1 MRSPLACRAGKSS
14 SFKLQASR
22 AAPARGRRERGF
34 LLLEVVVAVAI
45 FALGAVAIG
54 RVMAECLATQRIRF
68 ETERARL
75 ILQNRM
81 AEIQAAT
88 GMPDDL
94 KRRAL
99 RAPFEGYTLT
109 EKRIPLNLRNDD
121 GTVLGGMNEVQLTVE
136 WEMNG
141 QKLQR
146 SISFYLLRG
155 S

>member
-1 MRSPLACRAGKSS
+1 MRRPLARRAD
-14 SFKLQASR
+14 
-22 AAPARGRRERGF
+22 RGF

-54 RVMAECLATQRIRF
+54 RVMSECLATQRIRF

-94 KRRAL
+94 KRRTL
-99 RAPFEGYTLT
+99 PAPFLGYTLT
-109 EKRIPLNLRNDD
+109 EKRVPLNLRNDD

-136 WEMNG
+136 WEVNG
-141 QKLQR
+141 QKVQR
-146 SISFYLLRG
+146 SVAFYLLRG